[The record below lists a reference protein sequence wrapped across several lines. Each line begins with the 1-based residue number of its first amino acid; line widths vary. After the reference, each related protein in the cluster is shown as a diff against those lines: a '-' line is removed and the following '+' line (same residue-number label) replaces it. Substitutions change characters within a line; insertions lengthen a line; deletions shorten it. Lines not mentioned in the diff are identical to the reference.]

1 MKIVRTAQAGTLESS
16 DISVT
21 VYPGGDGVQI
31 SLVSSVQNQFG
42 DSICALLREV
52 AEELGVTNAEIEAVD
67 HGALACTIRARLETA
82 LKRAAKEE
90 QT

>member
-16 DISVT
+16 DIAIT
-21 VYPGGDGVQI
+21 VYPGDGGLQI

-52 AEELGVTNAEIEAVD
+52 AGEMGVADAEIEAVD
-67 HGALACTIRARLETA
+67 HGALDCTIRARLETA
-82 LKRAAKEE
+82 LKRAAKEG
-90 QT
+90 